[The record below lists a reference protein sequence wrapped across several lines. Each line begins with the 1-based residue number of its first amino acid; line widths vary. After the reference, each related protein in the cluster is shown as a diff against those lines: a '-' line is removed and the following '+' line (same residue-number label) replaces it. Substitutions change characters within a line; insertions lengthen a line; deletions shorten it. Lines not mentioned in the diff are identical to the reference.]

1 MFNLSWVQR
10 LTLFVMCFS
19 AGAMMIG
26 LSFMFLP
33 MILLKPHKFA
43 AAFTAGNLLAI
54 MRYDLVFCFVIL
66 AACYQVPT
74 LHLVLLVP
82 ENKVGFVSD
91 WSCCVPIFVRCLFR
105 LAPHL
110 VASCA
115 PGCWCMDSVVL
126 WLCSCGSFT
135 VWPPVTAS
143 RLTLLVSTRET

>member
-54 MRYDLVFCFVIL
+54 MRYDLLFSVLLFLSLVMEYRLLHALLMLLPVNVLFFLVLTGPAVFLSLFVASFVICASFGCFTRPL
-66 AACYQVPT
+66 LLLYGFLFPSDCAHAGHSPSGRWCLL
-74 LHLVLLVP
+74 LH
-82 ENKVGFVSD
+82 
-91 WSCCVPIFVRCLFR
+91 
-105 LAPHL
+105 
-110 VASCA
+110 
-115 PGCWCMDSVVL
+115 
-126 WLCSCGSFT
+126 
-135 VWPPVTAS
+135 
-143 RLTLLVSTRET
+143 

>member
-54 MRYDLVFCFVIL
+54 MRCVLVFSVLFVLL
-66 AACYQVPT
+66 AA
-74 LHLVLLVP
+74 LVI
-82 ENKVGFVSD
+82 E
-91 WSCCVPIFVRCLFR
+91 CR
-105 LAPHL
+105 LCT
-110 VASCA
+110 VAA
-115 PGCWCMDSVVL
+115 TP
-126 WLCSCGSFT
+126 
-135 VWPPVTAS
+135 
-143 RLTLLVSTRET
+143 